1 MRGFPFFQL
10 DMRVA
15 KNIKLGESRNLQL
28 TFQAFNLTN
37 KTNYGNNISNQATA
51 SDFLKPA
58 GYINPTSSTTPR
70 AFVGEFGVRF
80 TF

>member
-1 MRGFPFFQL
+1 M
-10 DMRVA
+10 
-15 KNIKLGESRNLQL
+15 
-28 TFQAFNLTN
+28 
-37 KTNYGNNISNQATA
+37 NNISNQATA

-70 AFVGEFGVRF
+70 AFVGEFGFRF